1 MSRNEDKAKGTEKT
15 INFKFNIGERKSKDD
30 LLEKNKDIKEIINTN
45 ESSKL
50 KTEEDKNQDIKEEED
65 KLKEIEEKCKLI
77 FKELPLLYYFKMFDD
92 EFIKFFQKGN
102 NLELFAEIVDAIR
115 NHEVDKNES
124 SIIELFEKGINEDIL
139 YYTFNKDAIRIY
151 MDLYKFYNKFKEYNV
166 LEDTFINEFEKE
178 ENLKSFD
185 NIYRNMKINLFKKTG
200 GTELFSEMFFI
211 NIDIKIIHFFIRVYM
226 IRIFINL
233 KNNEKRNFFSII
245 NQKDHLNRI
254 LILKTIDEIL
264 CKKFIYD
271 RLEDNDLDEK
281 KNYENN
287 FFSFFEMMLDLIFF
301 ESIFTRDEG
310 KKIIIIIKIFLKNI
324 IVFIMNYLC

>member
-15 INFKFNIGERKSKDD
+15 INFKFNIGERKSKGD
-30 LLEKNKDIKEIINTN
+30 LLEKNKDIKEIIDTN

-139 YYTFNKDAIRIY
+139 
-151 MDLYKFYNKFKEYNV
+151 
-166 LEDTFINEFEKE
+166 
-178 ENLKSFD
+178 
-185 NIYRNMKINLFKKTG
+185 
-200 GTELFSEMFFI
+200 
-211 NIDIKIIHFFIRVYM
+211 
-226 IRIFINL
+226 
-233 KNNEKRNFFSII
+233 
-245 NQKDHLNRI
+245 
-254 LILKTIDEIL
+254 
-264 CKKFIYD
+264 
-271 RLEDNDLDEK
+271 
-281 KNYENN
+281 
-287 FFSFFEMMLDLIFF
+287 
-301 ESIFTRDEG
+301 
-310 KKIIIIIKIFLKNI
+310 
-324 IVFIMNYLC
+324 